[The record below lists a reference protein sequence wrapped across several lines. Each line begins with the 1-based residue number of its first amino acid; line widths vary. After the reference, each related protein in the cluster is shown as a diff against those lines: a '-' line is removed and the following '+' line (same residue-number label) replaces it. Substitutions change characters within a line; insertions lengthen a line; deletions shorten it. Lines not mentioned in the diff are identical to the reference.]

1 MTHSLSEGDRV
12 YGDTILYSQD
22 VKKEYSLL
30 GTVSHTFHY
39 TCKEG
44 EEITRFDATDNWAD
58 GTGGYAKLV
67 RGGVGKSE
75 VTVEVTSQAF
85 RGFNFS
91 FKVYGISRASGS
103 WVRCN

>member
-1 MTHSLSEGDRV
+1 MTHSLVEGNRV
-12 YGDTILYSQD
+12 PDDCILYCQD

-44 EEITRFDATDNWAD
+44 EKITVFGARDNWTD

-67 RGGVGKSE
+67 SGGVGKSE
-75 VTVEVTSQAF
+75 VTVQVTSQAF
-85 RGFNFS
+85 RGFDFS
-91 FKVYGISRASGS
+91 FTVFGTKPSGRSR
-103 WVRCN
+103 RN